1 MATIL
6 NLFDRRRRGAARH
19 GAPAGDLAALLQG
32 FSLEVLPKTAAKVDS
47 FADLLPA
54 GSRVYVAHVD
64 GTPIDEMVATVK
76 RIAGEGF
83 EVMPHVPARSV
94 PSRTA
99 LAEWL
104 GRYRDEAGVSQA
116 LVIAG
121 GRPEPVGAFADS
133 MQLLETGLFE
143 ETGFRRLHVAGHPE
157 GARHIDPDGGERT
170 AMAAV
175 RWKQDWAAEAG
186 VDMAIATQFCFEAQP
201 VIDWARR
208 LREAGVSLPI
218 HIGVAGPAKLQTLI
232 KYAMLCGVGP
242 SLKVL
247 QKRAADISRLMLPF
261 TPETILRDLA
271 AEKARDPALQIERV
285 HFFPLGGVPQTAD
298 FCDEFGRPR
307 GGAVVATA

>member
-6 NLFDRRRRGAARH
+6 QLFDRRRRSP
-19 GAPAGDLAALLQG
+19 APQGDLAALLRG
-32 FSLEVLPKTAAKVDS
+32 YSLEVMPKTAAKIARLS
-47 FADLLPA
+47 DLLPEGA
-54 GSRVYVAHVD
+54 RIYVAHVD
-64 GTPIDEMVATVK
+64 GTPIDDMVATAK
-76 RIAGEGF
+76 RIRAEGF
-83 EVMPHVPARSV
+83 EAMPHVPARSV
-94 PSRTA
+94 PSRAA

-104 GRYRDEAGVSQA
+104 GRYRDEAGVDQA

-121 GRPEPVGAFADS
+121 GRPEPVGAFSDS
-133 MQLLETGLFE
+133 LKLLETGLFQDA
-143 ETGFRRLHVAGHPE
+143 GFRRLHVAGHPE
-157 GARHIDPDGGERT
+157 GARHIDPGGGDRV

-208 LREAGVSLPI
+208 LREAGVALPV

-242 SLKVL
+242 SLRVL
-247 QKRAADISRLMLPF
+247 QQRAADISRLMLPF
-261 TPETILRDLA
+261 TPEQMLRDLA